1 MTDLL
6 DMGWMPEQART
17 LLPVLFDLTLKG
29 ALLLALAGL
38 VTTTFKQMSA
48 ATRHLVWCLAVC
60 SVLALPVLSVTLPAW
75 QVAAFS
81 DIPYLDTVTH
91 SLQGERAV
99 ADNATAAPI
108 APTSSTETAPAPAP
122 EAAATGRALER
133 SPVPFYEAY
142 LNVFL
147 QVFTAL
153 QAAHWS
159 VWLLLVWIIGVVMVL
174 LRFSIGAAGVVWLAF
189 RARPIKDR
197 AWLDLVEDSSR
208 RIGLKRPVTLLRSTR
223 TAMPMTW
230 GLWRSV
236 VLLPISANEWS
247 EGRRRCVITHEL
259 AHVKRWDCLT
269 QTLAQLASAISW
281 FNPLVWMAARVMR
294 EEREKA
300 CDDLVLEG
308 GIRPSHYA
316 AHLLDIARSTRTT
329 LLMPLGAVSMA
340 RPSQLETRVLSILD
354 GNKSRSRLGTVST
367 GVGMALTAV
376 LVLPLA
382 ALRPGVEAEND
393 GLTFERVATEEGDA
407 YRWVGTM
414 KAGQTLSVRGVRGD
428 VQATPSPNEDVE
440 VVALTDGSTP
450 PVRILQDEQGLVV
463 CVPSP
468 HDASVCA
475 QDDPYAI
482 DFLVRVPA
490 GVRFSGSTVSGDVK
504 VVALQSDVDAVTT
517 QGDIFAQ
524 TTGTVRAATVDGD
537 VDLRTAHFGQATT
550 VNGDIY
556 ARIGKTIWQGT
567 LPFSSVNGDIIVELP
582 AETHTDIDLQVE
594 ADGRLQTALPLAHRS
609 GTGGERFS
617 GTFGRGGRQL
627 SLHTVEGDITVTYA
641 GTEPVRTREVY
652 AVRPSQR
659 AERAERRYYA
669 QAEPVPS
676 HENEGEDVRLRAIYA
691 LLESDEEDTVSG
703 LSHALLKD
711 RSERVRAKAA
721 WALGE
726 YDCSEAL
733 PALMIA
739 LKDDSEAVRSNA
751 IAALEA
757 LDDSKA
763 VPALAAALRT
773 EPSSTIRRQLV
784 QVLGE
789 LDDERALESLHLAL
803 RDDDARVRRAAQDV
817 LEDTFDRVAGNAN
830 ENERN
835 VQQSPAEVVPQ
846 ILRLQVEGNMEL
858 AISRTLVEKAKR
870 ALAEWHLEIGDIDVQ
885 ALLAEVVDHDQQ
897 PFARQMRRLG
907 FKDATDEELLVARIF
922 GLDDTYVES
931 IREAGYC
938 PTLAEFV
945 QLKTAGIDR
954 AFLKKLEKEG
964 RTDLSV
970 GELVALRQ
978 HATATH
984 TTTRTIEIEASLPPV
999 APEAEYGLS
1008 RGPNPGSRQ
1017 QH

>member
-6 DMGWMPEQART
+6 DMGWVPEQART

-38 VTTTFKQMSA
+38 VTTTFKKMSA

-60 SVLALPVLSVTLPAW
+60 SVLALPLLSVMLPAW

-81 DIPYLDTVTH
+81 DIPYLDTVAH
-91 SLQGERAV
+91 SLNGANAGDQGTS
-99 ADNATAAPI
+99 ATTPVTPMA
-108 APTSSTETAPAPAP
+108 ST
-122 EAAATGRALER
+122 EAAAVSTPGTVATDHTLNRQA
-133 SPVPFYEAY
+133 VPFYEAY
-142 LNVFL
+142 FNAFLRVFVAL
-147 QVFTAL
+147 QV
-153 QAAHWS
+153 AHWS
-159 VWLLLVWIIGVVMVL
+159 VWLLVVWMVGVVLVL
-174 LRFSIGAAGVVWLAF
+174 LRFSIGAAGVAWLAF
-189 RARPIKDR
+189 RARPIEDR

-208 RIGLKRPVTLLRSTR
+208 RIGLTRPVTLLRSTR

-259 AHVKRWDCLT
+259 AHVKRWDCFT

-281 FNPLVWMAARVMR
+281 FNPLVWMAARAMR

-300 CDDLVLEG
+300 CDDLVLDG

-354 GNKSRSRLGTVST
+354 GNKSRSRLGKVST
-367 GVGMALTAV
+367 GFGMALTAL

-382 ALRPGVEAEND
+382 ALRPGVEAEQD
-393 GLTFERVATEEGDA
+393 SLTFERVATQHGDA
-407 YRWVGTM
+407 YRWAGTM
-414 KAGQTLSVRGVRGD
+414 KAGQTLSVRGVHGD
-428 VQATPSPNEDVE
+428 VQATPSQHDEVE
-440 VVALTDGSTP
+440 VVALTDGGATP
-450 PVRILQDEQGLVV
+450 VQILRDEQGVVV
-463 CVPSP
+463 CVPSMTDAGVCTQDGS
-468 HDASVCA
+468 HD
-475 QDDPYAI
+475 I

-504 VVALQSDVDAVTT
+504 AVALASDVDAVTT

-537 VDLRTAHFGQATT
+537 VVLRTTHFGQATT
-550 VNGDIY
+550 VNGDIH
-556 ARIGKTIWQGT
+556 ARIGKTIWQGN
-567 LPFSSVNGDIIVELP
+567 LPFSSVNGDIIIELP

-594 ADGRLQTALPLAHRS
+594 ADGRLLTALPLEHRS
-609 GTGGERFS
+609 GVGGEGFS

-627 SLHTVEGDITVTYA
+627 SLHTVDGDITVTYA

-659 AERAERRYYA
+659 AERPQRRYYA
-669 QAEPVPS
+669 QAEPAPQPES
-676 HENEGEDVRLRAIYA
+676 EAVRLRAIYA
-691 LLESDEEDTVSG
+691 LLESNEGNAVAD
-703 LSHALLKD
+703 LSYALLND

-726 YDCSEAL
+726 YDCGEAL
-733 PALMIA
+733 PALMRA
-739 LKDDSEAVRSNA
+739 LKDDSETVRSNA

-757 LDDSKA
+757 LDNSEA
-763 VPALAAALRT
+763 VPALADALRA
-773 EPSSTIRRQLV
+773 EPSSKVRRQLV
-784 QVLGE
+784 HTLGE
-789 LDDERALESLHLAL
+789 LDNERALESLHLAL
-803 RDDDARVRRAAQDV
+803 RDKDAGVRRTAQSV
-817 LEDTFDRVAGNAN
+817 LEESFDIAAWNAN
-830 ENERN
+830 ENEKN
-835 VQQSPAEVVPQ
+835 AQQNTVEAAPQ
-846 ILRLQVEGNMEL
+846 ILNLQVESEL
-858 AISRTLVEKAKR
+858 KLAVSRTLVEKTRR

-885 ALLAEVVDHDQQ
+885 TLLADITDHDQK

-907 FKDATDEELLVARIF
+907 FKEATDEELLVARIF
-922 GLDDTYVES
+922 GLDDTYIES
-931 IREAGYC
+931 IRDAGYC
-938 PTLAEFV
+938 PSLGELV
-945 QLKTAGIDR
+945 QLKIAGIDR

-964 RTDLSV
+964 RTELSI

-978 HATATH
+978 HASATH
-984 TTTRTIEIEASLPPV
+984 TTSRTVEIEASLPPA
-999 APEAEYGLS
+999 APEEGYGLS

-1017 QH
+1017 RQ

>member
-1 MTDLL
+1 
-6 DMGWMPEQART
+6 
-17 LLPVLFDLTLKG
+17 LP
-29 ALLLALAGL
+29 
-38 VTTTFKQMSA
+38 S
-48 ATRHLVWCLAVC
+48 
-60 SVLALPVLSVTLPAW
+60 
-75 QVAAFS
+75 
-81 DIPYLDTVTH
+81 
-91 SLQGERAV
+91 
-99 ADNATAAPI
+99 
-108 APTSSTETAPAPAP
+108 AP
-122 EAAATGRALER
+122 ETGAGSTLE
-133 SPVPFYEAY
+133 SQPVPFYEAY
-142 LNVFL
+142 LNAFLRVF
-147 QVFTAL
+147 AAM

-159 VWLLLVWIIGVVMVL
+159 VWLLMVWMVGVVVVL
-174 LRFSIGAAGVVWLAF
+174 LRFSIGAAGVAWLAF

-197 AWLDLVEDSSR
+197 EWLDLVEDSSR
-208 RIGLKRPVTLLRSTR
+208 RIGLTRPVTLLRSTR

-247 EGRRRCVITHEL
+247 KGRRQCVITHEL

-281 FNPLVWMAARVMR
+281 FNPLVWMAARAMR

-300 CDDLVLEG
+300 CDDLVLDG

-354 GNKSRSRLGTVST
+354 GNKSRSRLGRIST
-367 GVGMALTAV
+367 GLGMALTAL

-382 ALRPGVEAEND
+382 ALRPGAEAESND
-393 GLTFERVATEEGDA
+393 LAFEQITTQEGDA

-414 KAGQTLSVRGVRGD
+414 KEGQVLSVRGVRGD
-428 VQATPSPNEDVE
+428 VQATPSKTKEVE
-440 VVALTDGSTP
+440 VVALTDGTTM

-463 CVPSP
+463 CVPSEA
-468 HDASVCA
+468 DANVCA
-475 QDDPYAI
+475 QDDSHEI

-504 VVALQSDVDAVTT
+504 AVALESDVDAVTT

-550 VNGDIY
+550 VNGDIH
-556 ARIGKTIWQGT
+556 ARIGKTIWQGN

-594 ADGRLQTALPLAHRS
+594 ADGRLQTALPLTQRS
-609 GTGGERFS
+609 NRGGEQFS

-627 SLHTVEGDITVTYA
+627 SLHTVDGDITVTYA

-652 AVRPSQR
+652 AVRPTKR
-659 AERAERRYYA
+659 AERVERRYYA
-669 QAEPVPS
+669 KAEPVPQRK
-676 HENEGEDVRLRAIYA
+676 NEEGRIRAIYA
-691 LLESDEEDTVSG
+691 LLENDEGNTVAD
-703 LSHALLKD
+703 LSHALLTD

-726 YDCSEAL
+726 YDCGEAL
-733 PALMIA
+733 PALMRA
-739 LKDDSEAVRSNA
+739 LKDESEAVRGNA
-751 IAALEA
+751 IAALEE
-757 LDDSKA
+757 LDNSNA
-763 VPALAAALRT
+763 VPTLAEALRA
-773 EPSSTIRRQLV
+773 EPSSKVRRQLIHT
-784 QVLGE
+784 LGE
-789 LDDERALESLHLAL
+789 MDDERALESLHLAL
-803 RDDDARVRRAAQDV
+803 RDDDARVRRAAKEV
-817 LEDTFDRVAGNAN
+817 LDDTFDIAAWNAN
-830 ENERN
+830 DTEENA
-835 VQQSPAEVVPQ
+835 QQNTVAEVAPQ
-846 ILRLQVEGNMEL
+846 IMDLQVEGEL
-858 AISRTLVEKAKR
+858 RMAVSRVLVEKTKR
-870 ALAEWHLEIGDIDVQ
+870 ALAEWHLELADTDVQ
-885 ALLAEVVDHDQQ
+885 VLLAEVVNYDQR
-897 PFARQMRRLG
+897 PFAHQMRRLG

-938 PTLAEFV
+938 PTLGELV
-945 QLKTAGIDR
+945 QLKMVGIDR
-954 AFLKKLEKEG
+954 TFLKKLEKEG
-964 RTDLSV
+964 HTELSI

-978 HATATH
+978 HASAPH
-984 TTTRTIEIEASLPPV
+984 TTSRTIEIEASLPPT
-999 APEAEYGLS
+999 APEEEYGLS

-1017 QH
+1017 RR